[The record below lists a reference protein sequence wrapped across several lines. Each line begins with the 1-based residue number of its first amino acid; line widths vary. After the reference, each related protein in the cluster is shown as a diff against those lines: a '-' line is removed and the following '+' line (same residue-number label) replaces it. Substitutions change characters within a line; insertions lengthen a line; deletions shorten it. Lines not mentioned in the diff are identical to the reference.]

1 MLVSFLSLACLLLI
15 PCMLL
20 LAYLPFAGVPLAL
33 DVLTAAGHLHLH
45 VSLTFAGVP
54 CVDDKNG
61 NRPMA
66 EKQDG
71 QDGTE
76 ILMRL
81 TEQYLENSKRFQRS
95 KQKL

>member
-1 MLVSFLSLACLLLI
+1 
-15 PCMLL
+15 MLL
-20 LAYLPFAGVPLAL
+20 LAFLPFAGVPLAL
-33 DVLTAAGHLHLH
+33 DVLTAAGHLH

-54 CVDDKNG
+54 SVNNKNG

-66 EKQDG
+66 EKQDE
-71 QDGTE
+71 TE

-81 TEQYLENSKRFQRS
+81 TEQYLENSKRFHNS

>member
-15 PCMLL
+15 PSMLL
-20 LAYLPFAGVPLAL
+20 LAFLPFAGVPLAL
-33 DVLTAAGHLHLH
+33 DAGHLH

-71 QDGTE
+71 TE

>member
-1 MLVSFLSLACLLLI
+1 MLVSFLLLASFLSLACLLFI

-20 LAYLPFAGVPLAL
+20 LAFLPFAGFSFAL
-33 DVLTAAGHLHLH
+33 DVLTVAGHLH
-45 VSLTFAGVP
+45 VSLTFSGVP

-71 QDGTE
+71 T
-76 ILMRL
+76 
-81 TEQYLENSKRFQRS
+81 
-95 KQKL
+95 

>member
-1 MLVSFLSLACLLLI
+1 MLVSFSSLACLLLI
-15 PCMLL
+15 PVMLL
-20 LAYLPFAGVPLAL
+20 LAFQPFAGVPLAL
-33 DVLTAAGHLHLH
+33 DVLTAAGHLH
-45 VSLTFAGVP
+45 VSLPYFCWLP

-66 EKQDG
+66 EI

-81 TEQYLENSKRFQRS
+81 TEQY
-95 KQKL
+95 

>member
-1 MLVSFLSLACLLLI
+1 VPAFDSVHAVASI
-15 PCMLL
+15 
-20 LAYLPFAGVPLAL
+20 PFAGVPLAL
-33 DVLTAAGHLHLH
+33 DVLTAAGHLH

>member
-1 MLVSFLSLACLLLI
+1 MLVSFSSLACLLLI
-15 PCMLL
+15 PVMLL
-20 LAYLPFAGVPLAL
+20 LAFLPFAGVPSAL
-33 DVLTAAGHLHLH
+33 DVLTVAGHLH
-45 VSLTFAGVP
+45 VSLTFANVP

-66 EKQDG
+66 EKK

-76 ILMRL
+76 GLMRL
-81 TEQYLENSKRFQRS
+81 TEQYLENIKRFHRS